1 MLKNICLM
9 GNADVKRIKILEA
22 ATRRF
27 AHFGMAKTTMSEIA
41 KDLNFSKALLYYY
54 FPDKNSLYSAVFEY
68 VIDKMIEEIE
78 EVIDRGGN
86 FEEIMMYSIDMRV
99 KIINQYYNLFEY
111 TMKMVKELPDELER
125 VFKESYLREVEII
138 EKILQLGVDAQEIH
152 VDDLNETARILL
164 YSLFGMRMGILKDM
178 KNMLFPTKEEF
189 DHILSLQK
197 KMMKIFLNGLR
208 YQRG

>member
-1 MLKNICLM
+1 M

-68 VIDKMIEEIE
+68 VIDKMIEDIE
-78 EVIDRGGN
+78 EVIDKGGD

-111 TMKMVKELPDELER
+111 TMKMVKELPDELEQ
-125 VFKESYLREVEII
+125 VFKESYPREVEII
-138 EKILQLGVDAQEIH
+138 EKILNIGIDAGEIQ
-152 VDDLNETARILL
+152 VEDINETARILL

-208 YQRG
+208 FQVFK

>member
-1 MLKNICLM
+1 M

-68 VIDKMIEEIE
+68 VIDKMIEDIE
-78 EVIDRGGN
+78 DVISKGGD

-111 TMKMVKELPDELER
+111 TMKMVKELPDELEQ

-138 EKILQLGVDAQEIH
+138 EKILKIGIDAGEIQ
-152 VDDLNETARILL
+152 VEDINETARILL

-208 YQRG
+208 FQVVK

>member
-1 MLKNICLM
+1 M
-9 GNADVKRIKILEA
+9 GNSDVKRIKILEA

-68 VIDKMIEEIE
+68 VIDKMIEDIE
-78 EVIDRGGN
+78 EVIAKGGD

-111 TMKMVKELPDELER
+111 TMKMVKELPDELEQ

-138 EKILQLGVDAQEIH
+138 EKILNIGIDAGEIQ
-152 VDDLNETARILL
+152 VEDINETARILL

-208 YQRG
+208 FQLVK

>member
-1 MLKNICLM
+1 M

-68 VIDKMIEEIE
+68 VIDKMIEDLED
-78 EVIDRGGN
+78 VIGKGGD

-111 TMKMVKELPDELER
+111 TMKMVKELPDELEQ
-125 VFKESYLREVEII
+125 VFKESYLREVEDI
-138 EKILQLGVDAQEIH
+138 EKILKIGIDAGEIQ
-152 VDDLNETARILL
+152 VEDINETARILL

-208 YQRG
+208 FQVFK

>member
-1 MLKNICLM
+1 M

-27 AHFGMAKTTMSEIA
+27 SHFGMAKTTMSEIA

-68 VIDKMIEEIE
+68 VIDKMIEDIE
-78 EVIDRGGN
+78 EVIDKGGD
-86 FEEIMMYSIDMRV
+86 FEGIMMYSIDMRV

-111 TMKMVKELPDELER
+111 TMKMVKELPDELEQ

-138 EKILQLGVDAQEIH
+138 EKILKIGIDAGEIQ
-152 VDDLNETARILL
+152 VEDINETARILL

-178 KNMLFPTKEEF
+178 KNMSFPTKEEF

-208 YQRG
+208 FQVFK

>member
-1 MLKNICLM
+1 
-9 GNADVKRIKILEA
+9 
-22 ATRRF
+22 
-27 AHFGMAKTTMSEIA
+27 MSEIA

-68 VIDKMIEEIE
+68 VIDKMIEDLED
-78 EVIDRGGN
+78 VIGKGGD

-111 TMKMVKELPDELER
+111 TMKMVKELPDELEQ

-138 EKILQLGVDAQEIH
+138 EKILKIGIDAGEIQ
-152 VDDLNETARILL
+152 VEDINETARILL

-208 YQRG
+208 FQVFK

>member
-1 MLKNICLM
+1 M

-68 VIDKMIEEIE
+68 VINKMIEEIE
-78 EVIDRGGN
+78 AVIDKGGN

-99 KIINQYYNLFEY
+99 KAINQYYNLFEY
-111 TMKMVKELPDELER
+111 TMKMVKELPDELEQ

-138 EKILQLGVDAQEIH
+138 EKILKIGVEAKEIR

-208 YQRG
+208 YQQH

>member
-1 MLKNICLM
+1 M

-27 AHFGMAKTTMSEIA
+27 SHFGMAKTTMSEIA

-68 VIDKMIEEIE
+68 VIDKMIEDIE
-78 EVIDRGGN
+78 EVIDKGGD

-111 TMKMVKELPDELER
+111 TMKMVKELPDELEQ

-138 EKILQLGVDAQEIH
+138 EKILKIGIDAGEIQ
-152 VDDLNETARILL
+152 VEDINETARILL

-208 YQRG
+208 FQVFK